1 MIMVNYMST
10 RMDKYHNKE
19 EHLEKRVNKNK
30 KKYTEKDE
38 ADIESL
44 SLTSNIAVLDTDTS
58 NLDIEKIKEMLDEKY
73 KRPARHVHLDFD
85 DELDEPIEE
94 DLENTKEYDLKKI
107 IDEARKG
114 KSSDYNQ
121 ERFKKLRDTEYEILN
136 SLNLNGE
143 SHNHDENL
151 TEEEKTLV
159 GLIKTIDE
167 NSSKKKTESNDEDN
181 LLDDLLG
188 DDNTEVL
195 EPVEMSEITD
205 EITVP
210 DRKPTLV
217 EELEKTKQLS
227 RSEIMEKLDE
237 TEELKETLTQKDEYK
252 ENKEPVETTK
262 YENTFYTGTLE
273 IKESDL
279 DDFKDLEKELKSGN
293 IFIKILIIVIV
304 LIVIAAGIYLLNKY
318 LNLGL
323 F

>member
-1 MIMVNYMST
+1 MN
-10 RMDKYHNKE
+10 H
-19 EHLEKRVNKNK
+19 
-30 KKYTEKDE
+30 
-38 ADIESL
+38 
-44 SLTSNIAVLDTDTS
+44 
-58 NLDIEKIKEMLDEKY
+58 IK
-73 KRPARHVHLDFD
+73 
-85 DELDEPIEE
+85 
-94 DLENTKEYDLKKI
+94 
-107 IDEARKG
+107 
-114 KSSDYNQ
+114 
-121 ERFKKLRDTEYEILN
+121 
-136 SLNLNGE
+136 
-143 SHNHDENL
+143 
-151 TEEEKTLV
+151 
-159 GLIKTIDE
+159 
-167 NSSKKKTESNDEDN
+167 DN

-304 LIVIAAGIYLLNKY
+304 LIVIAAGVYLLNKY

>member
-10 RMDKYHNKE
+10 RMNKYHGKN
-19 EHLEKRVNKNK
+19 EHIEKRVNKNQ
-30 KKYTEKDE
+30 KKYAENEET
-38 ADIESL
+38 DIDSL
-44 SLTSNIAVLDTDTS
+44 SLTSNIAVLDTDTN
-58 NLDIEKIKEMLDEKY
+58 NLDLEKIKELLDEKY
-73 KRPARHVHLDFD
+73 KKPKINMEIDVME
-85 DELDEPIEE
+85 DEESEE
-94 DLENTKEYDLKKI
+94 DLEDTKEYDLKKI
-107 IDEARKG
+107 IAEARKG
-114 KSSDYNQ
+114 KSADYNS

-136 SLNLNGE
+136 SLNLNTNPHTHE
-143 SHNHDENL
+143 ENL

-167 NSSKKKTESNDEDN
+167 NSNKKKPGDNEDEN
-181 LLDDLLG
+181 LLGDLLG

-195 EPVEMSEITD
+195 EPVEITEEITY
-205 EITVP
+205 T

-227 RSEIMEKLDE
+227 RTEIMDKIDE
-237 TEELKETLTQKDEYK
+237 TESIKK
-252 ENKEPVETTK
+252 ENTEINDDTINKNDIKDKQVT

-279 DDFKDLEKELKSGN
+279 DDFKDLEKELKAGN
-293 IFIKILIIVIV
+293 IFIKILIFVIV
-304 LIVIAAGIYLLNKY
+304 LIVIAAGVYIFNKY